1 MQADDR
7 APAGSSPEWW
17 HYNAQKHLL
26 TIEVHVQPGA
36 RRTEI
41 VGDHGGR
48 LKLRLAAPPVDG
60 AANRAL
66 TEFLAGCFG
75 VPRSD
80 VAVIRGTTSRIKTVS
95 VTAMT
100 PPSPDSLRA
109 SS

>member
-1 MQADDR
+1 MRADER
-7 APAGSSPEWW
+7 TTAGSSPEWW
-17 HYNAQKHLL
+17 HYNARKHVL

-66 TEFLAGCFG
+66 TEFLAWRFG
-75 VPRSD
+75 VPRND
-80 VAVIRGTTSRIKTVS
+80 VTVIRGTTSRIKTVS
-95 VTAMT
+95 VSAMT